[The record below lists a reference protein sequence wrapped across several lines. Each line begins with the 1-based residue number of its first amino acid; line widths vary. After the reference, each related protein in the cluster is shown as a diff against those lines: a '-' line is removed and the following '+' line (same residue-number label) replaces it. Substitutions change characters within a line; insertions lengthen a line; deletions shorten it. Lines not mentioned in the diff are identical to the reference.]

1 MADTKDVANSDSIG
15 LVEVIQQLSKFKNVD
30 PKVIQMY
37 VDDATAVVKS
47 YGVPDVEVDR
57 ATRLYACHLLLVQA
71 QVDNGNISESIG
83 SLSHTRADWS
93 KLNDPYWND
102 FQSLLNRYGLSR
114 DRGRVWTVD

>member
-1 MADTKDVANSDSIG
+1 MADTKDVTNSDETG
-15 LVEVIQQLSKFKNVD
+15 LVEVIQRLSVFKDVD
-30 PKVIQMY
+30 PTVIKTF

-47 YGVPDVEVDR
+47 YGVPEEAVDT
-57 ATRLYACHLLLVQA
+57 ATRLYVCHLLLIQA

-93 KLNDPYWND
+93 KLNDPYWNE